1 MFIILILFLMVIQ
14 GVIISFEGIAITGSA
29 LDEEAS
35 IGFLFLIIYIFYVL
49 LNYLINR
56 CIKNK
61 SLRNIFSIFL
71 LIIVVVLVYSGGSY
85 SLNNPFIINMK
96 IYWGVLIFLI
106 LTFGVISY
114 VFKLPRILKK
124 YI

>member
-14 GVIISFEGIAITGSA
+14 GIIISFEGIAMTGSA

-49 LNYLINR
+49 LNYLINGH
-56 CIKNK
+56 IKNK
-61 SLRNIFSIFL
+61 SLRNIFSIVL
-71 LIIVVVLVYSGGSY
+71 LIIVVVLVYFGGSY

-114 VFKLPRILKK
+114 LFKLPRILKK

>member
-1 MFIILILFLMVIQ
+1 MVIQ
-14 GVIISFEGIAITGSA
+14 GIIISFEGIAMTGSA

-49 LNYLINR
+49 LNYLINGH
-56 CIKNK
+56 IKNK
-61 SLRNIFSIFL
+61 SLRNIFSIVL
-71 LIIVVVLVYSGGSY
+71 LIIVVVLVYFGGSY

-114 VFKLPRILKK
+114 LFKLPRILKK